1 MTYAEELKEKLFNK
15 KVNGWFKI
23 SEELKQEIFEYNER
37 YMEFLNNSKTEREIV
52 KSAVE
57 MARANGFKDISEIE
71 HLQVGD
77 KVYYINKE
85 KSMYLAI
92 IGKEKL

>member
-57 MARANGFKDISEIE
+57 MAKANGFKDVNEVE
-71 HLQVGD
+71 NLNVGD
-77 KVYYINKE
+77 KVYYVNKE
-85 KSMYLAI
+85 KSM
-92 IGKEKL
+92 

>member
-23 SEELKQEIFEYNER
+23 SEELKKEIFEYNER

-57 MARANGFKDISEIE
+57 MGKAKGFEDINEVE
-71 HLQVGD
+71 
-77 KVYYINKE
+77 N
-85 KSMYLAI
+85 
-92 IGKEKL
+92 